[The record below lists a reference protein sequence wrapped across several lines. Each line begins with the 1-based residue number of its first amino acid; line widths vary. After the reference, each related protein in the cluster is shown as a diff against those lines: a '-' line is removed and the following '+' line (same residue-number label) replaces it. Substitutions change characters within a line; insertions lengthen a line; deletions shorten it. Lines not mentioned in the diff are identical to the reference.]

1 MPEPFPR
8 SSGILL
14 HPTSLPGRLGIGNL
28 GEPARRFVDWLAATG
43 QGLWQ
48 VLPLGPTSYG
58 DSPYQTLSAFAGNPL
73 LVDPA
78 PLVAEGWLAA
88 EDLAAFP
95 TTPSDRVA
103 YGEVIPLAA
112 GLLDRAHAGF
122 RAFAHAAARAA
133 HERWCREEAAWLE
146 DWALFAALKE
156 RHGGRPW
163 TEWPAGEAR
172 RDPATLDL
180 ARVELTESL
189 DRHRF
194 RQWVFHRQ
202 WRELREYAHAHGVRL
217 FGDVPIFVAHD
228 SADVWAHPDLFRLDR
243 AGHPVVVAGVP
254 PDYFSTTGQRWGNP
268 LYDWEALRAR
278 GWDWWLARLR
288 AALAQVDIVRIDHF
302 RGFAAYW
309 EIPAAEPT
317 AVRGRWVPGPGAAFF
332 AAVREA
338 LGALPIVAEDLGV
351 ITPDVEKLRD
361 DCGLPGMK
369 VLQFAWSDP
378 RNPFLPHAHH
388 PNCVVYT
395 GTHDNNTTIGWW
407 REEVTEQQ
415 KRFLAAYVGRSVGT
429 LDAEPHWT
437 LIRLGMMSPAHTFVA
452 PMQDILG
459 LGAEARLNTPA
470 AENGNWAWRLPDGA
484 LDGPAADALA
494 EMTRLYRR
502 RADQRGR
509 AEGGDDP
516 ARR

>member
-1 MPEPFPR
+1 MHDLFPR
-8 SSGILL
+8 CSGILL
-14 HPTSLPGRLGIGNL
+14 HPTSLPGRLGTGNL
-28 GEPARRFVDWLAATG
+28 GGPAFRFVDWLASTG
-43 QGLWQ
+43 QSVWQ

-73 LVDPA
+73 LVDPE
-78 PLVAEGWLAA
+78 PLVAEGWLPR
-88 EDLAAFP
+88 EDLAAAP
-95 TTPSDRVA
+95 ALPDDRVDFGA
-103 YGEVIPLAA
+103 VMPVVA

-122 RAFAHAAARAA
+122 RAAAHDGARAA
-133 HERWCREEAAWLE
+133 YERWRADQAAWLE

-172 RDPATLDL
+172 REPAALEAARAGL
-180 ARVELTESL
+180 ADAL

-202 WRELREYAHAHGVRL
+202 WHALRRHAQSRGVRL

-228 SADVWAHPDLFRLDR
+228 SADVWANPGLFRLDN
-243 AGHPVVVAGVP
+243 AGRPVVVAGVP
-254 PDYFSTTGQRWGNP
+254 PDYFSKTGQRWGNP
-268 LYDWEALRAR
+268 LYDWDVLRAS
-278 GWDWWLARLR
+278 GWNWWIARLR
-288 AALAQVDIVRIDHF
+288 AALDQVDLVRIDHF

-309 EIPAAEPT
+309 EIPAAETT
-317 AVRGRWVPGPGAAFF
+317 AVRGRWVPGPGADFF
-332 AAVREA
+332 HAVRDA

-351 ITPDVEKLRD
+351 ITPEVERLRD
-361 DCGLPGMK
+361 DFGLPGMK

-378 RNPFLPHAHH
+378 GNPFLPHAHV

-407 REEVTEQQ
+407 REEATEQQ
-415 KRFLAAYVGRSVGT
+415 KNFLGAYLGRSIRT

-437 LIRLGMMSPAHTFVA
+437 LIRLGMMSTAHTFVA
-452 PMQDILG
+452 PMQDLLG
-459 LGAEARLNTPA
+459 LGPEARLNTPA
-470 AENGNWAWRLPDGA
+470 AASGNWAWRLPRSA
-484 LDGPAADALA
+484 LDGPVGEVLA
-494 EMTRLYRR
+494 ELTRLYRR
-502 RADQRGR
+502 RPDQQGRDVHAAD
-509 AEGGDDP
+509 A